1 MHDIT
6 IDTNFRSGGPPPPPQ
21 PEKLEPLGPP
31 PPQPELKLEPQGPPP
46 PPPPELSLELLEP
59 PPGDTL
65 VTHSNPLAGDHHEAG
80 VPIPHHETFST
91 AIQPS
96 YSSTKG

>member
-21 PEKLEPLGPP
+21 PEKLEPQGPP
-31 PPQPELKLEPQGPPP
+31 PPQPELKLEPQGP

-91 AIQPS
+91 TIQPS